1 MVNNLDQDK
10 RPILGLTIGD
20 PSGVGPEITVK
31 AAMNAA
37 LHKKCRMLVIGDA
50 GVVEQALT
58 FCGLSA
64 KLNKIADPAD
74 GIYSLGT
81 IDILDLGNVD
91 VSSLKMATVSREA
104 GAAALAYIE
113 TGVDLALEKRIHGIV
128 TAPIQKEAIH
138 LAGCPHAGHTDIIQ
152 HRTKSEIA
160 TSMMCVGDFRVLH
173 ATLHVSVADVSRTLT
188 SERLLRIINLANSAA
203 LDLGIKAPRIGVA
216 GLNPHSSD
224 GGLFGDEEA
233 RIISPSIEDAKAQGM
248 NVSGPVPPDS
258 MFMKLR
264 GGAWDVCVAMY
275 HDQGHIPVKMMGWY
289 WDETQRTWT
298 QMSGVAVTVGLP
310 IIRTN
315 PDHGTA
321 FEVAGKGIATPQA
334 MCEAI
339 EVAVEMAHGQGLI

>member
-1 MVNNLDQDK
+1 MTKSPIQDN

-20 PSGVGPEITVK
+20 PSGIGPEITVK
-31 AAMNAA
+31 AAMDAA
-37 LHKKCRMLVIGDA
+37 LQKQCRMLVIGDA
-50 GVVEQALT
+50 GVVEDALG

-64 KLNKIADPAD
+64 RLNRIADPVA
-74 GIYSLGT
+74 GVYSQGV
-81 IDILDLGNVD
+81 IDILDLRNVD
-91 VSSLKMATVSREA
+91 IATRKMATVSREA

-113 TGVDLALEKRIHGIV
+113 TGVDLALEKRLHGIV
-128 TAPIQKEAIH
+128 TAPIHKEAIH
-138 LAGCPHAGHTDIIQ
+138 LAGCPHAGHTDIIA
-152 HRTKSEIA
+152 HRTKAEMA
-160 TSMMCVGDFRVLH
+160 TSMMCVGSFRVLH
-173 ATLHVSVADVSRTLT
+173 ATLHVSMADVPRTLT
-188 SERLLRIINLANSAA
+188 RERVLRTIDLANGAA
-203 LDLGIKAPRIGVA
+203 RELGIQSPRIGVA

-233 RIISPSIEDAKAQGM
+233 RIIAPAIQDARAQGM
-248 NVSGPVPPDS
+248 NVTGPVPPDS

-289 WDETQRTWT
+289 WEESRQTWT

-321 FEVAGKGIATPQA
+321 FEVAGRGIANPQA

-339 EVAVEMAHGQGLI
+339 EVAVHMAHGRGLI